1 MEIFNGFGSIL
12 GYILYFL
19 FMIVQNYGVAIL
31 IFTILLRAAMFPLN
45 IKQQKTQ
52 AKMAHLQAQQKILQE
67 RYKNNREKYQEEV
80 QKLYDREGA
89 RPGGGCLTALIPFP
103 IMLGLYYAIISPLSN
118 MLHLSQMT
126 IQSATMTLNQIPGI
140 SATFSSRFTELEI
153 VKNFDVL
160 KPYLDNVWT
169 ADQIADVDRFAHS
182 FNFLGLDLLQT
193 PLGGAWYMWIIPVLC
208 LVLSVGTQVYQMFT
222 NDAMKS
228 QQGCMKVTMLL
239 LPLLT
244 AYLALTMPGAIGMYW
259 VISNAATFVQI
270 FVSNKFFSKEHMLAN
285 QEARRVA
292 RRVQEEKKVRE
303 IPMAERR
310 VITKENIRNQGTVE
324 NQRNAGQKTN
334 KKKK

>member
-1 MEIFNGFGSIL
+1 MDIFNWFGSIL
-12 GYILYFL
+12 GYVLYFL

-31 IFTILLRAAMFPLN
+31 IFTILVRAAMFPLN
-45 IKQQKTQ
+45 VRQQKQQ

-89 RPGGGCLTALIPFP
+89 SPGGGCLTALIPFP

-118 MLHLSQMT
+118 MMHLSQLT

-140 SATFSSRFTELEI
+140 SETFSSRFTELEI
-153 VKNFDVL
+153 VKNFEVL
-160 KPYLDNVWT
+160 KPYLSDVWT

-193 PLGGAWYMWIIPVLC
+193 PWGGAWYMWIIPVLC
-208 LVLSVGTQVYQMFT
+208 LVLAIGTQVYQMFT
-222 NDAMKS
+222 NDAMKN

-244 AYLALTMPGAIGMYW
+244 AYLALTMPGAIGFYW
-259 VISNAATFVQI
+259 VISNAATFVQTFI
-270 FVSNKFFSKEHMLAN
+270 TSKFFSKEHMLAN

-292 RRVQEEKKVRE
+292 RRIQEEKKVRE

-310 VITKENIRNQGTVE
+310 VITKENIRNQGTAA